1 MIPRMESVSRKEFL
15 SVVTDSPEKVVCIDC
30 ETTGL
35 NPEKDGILSLSI
47 VDGNLDVL
55 FHSLLHTYRKR
66 SWREAQRINGISPRM
81 VRDSPSIPQVR
92 EQVMDIISNAEIVT
106 GYNIA
111 PFDIPMMANNG
122 FWFPRTLRIFD
133 VYPEFVMETRGEGK
147 HRLIDCARMYDVGFE
162 PHDSLEDSK
171 AAMLCAMRIVGGGS
185 E

>member
-1 MIPRMESVSRKEFL
+1 MIPRLESVSRMEFL
-15 SVVTDSPEKVVCIDC
+15 EVVTERPEKVVSIDC

-35 NPEKDGILSLSI
+35 DVDMDGVLSLSI

-66 SWREAQRINGISPRM
+66 SWKEAQRINGISPRM

-92 EQVMDIISNAEIVT
+92 EEVLRIISEAEIVT

-122 FWFPRTLRIFD
+122 FWLPRTLRIFD
-133 VYPEFVMETRGEGK
+133 VYPEYVMITRGGGR
-147 HRLIDCARMYDVGFE
+147 HRLVDCARDMGVDFE
-162 PHDSLEDSK
+162 PQDSLEDSK
-171 AAMLCAMRIVGGGS
+171 AAMLCAIEITKEV
-185 E
+185 EE

>member
-1 MIPRMESVSRKEFL
+1 MIPRLESVSREEFL
-15 SVVTDSPEKVVCIDC
+15 SVVTDRPDKVVCIDC

-35 NPEKDGILSLSI
+35 DVDMDGVLSLSI
-47 VDGNLDVL
+47 VDGSLDVL

-66 SWREAQRINGISPRM
+66 SWKEAQRINGISPRM

-92 EQVMDIISNAEIVT
+92 EQVLDILSDTEIVT

-133 VYPEFVMETRGEGK
+133 VYPEFVMETRGGGK

-171 AAMLCAMRIVGGGS
+171 AAMLCAIGIVKEVG